1 MDDKLGVFSSIRDLQ
16 RVAYRHRPRRTPA
29 GLLFPL
35 LALVE
40 LRSASRP
47 RRTRGERRL
56 PVKHLA
62 LVALAYLLILA
73 VVAFF
78 LALVCY
84 AISAAIY
91 IAMNDL
97 VFSAFTFQNP
107 SFGN

>member
-1 MDDKLGVFSSIRDLQ
+1 MRDLG
-16 RVAYRHRPRRTPA
+16 RVARRHRPRRTPA

-56 PVKHLA
+56 PDKHLA
-62 LVALAYLLILA
+62 LVALAYLLIPA
-73 VVAFF
+73 VAFL

-97 VFSAFTFQNP
+97 VFSAFTFETLAL
-107 SFGN
+107 GTDYRDAL